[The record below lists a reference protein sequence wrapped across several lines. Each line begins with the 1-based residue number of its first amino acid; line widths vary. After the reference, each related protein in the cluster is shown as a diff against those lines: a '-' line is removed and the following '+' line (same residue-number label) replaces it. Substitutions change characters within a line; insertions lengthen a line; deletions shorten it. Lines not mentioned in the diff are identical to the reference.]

1 MTDFAARYGP
11 WALIAGASEGIG
23 ACLADELG
31 ARGLDL
37 ILIARNGALLE
48 DVAAG
53 VRARHGVE
61 VRPLVLD
68 LTDPDMRDRVAA
80 ATDGL
85 EVGLVVYNAG
95 ASDRTSTFLDNE
107 YEYSL
112 KQIQLDCVGPVA
124 LARHFGPGMRDRGR
138 GGIVLVASLACVA
151 GSATLAVYSAV
162 KAFQHNLAEGL
173 WAELRPYGVDVV
185 CTPLGMTYTPALQRM
200 GVEYDP
206 ASQMTSEAVAAE
218 ILEHVGDGPV
228 HVVGENNRAVA
239 SQVWTIERRALVE
252 MMSMASNDFAAR
264 RNAQEA

>member
-1 MTDFAARYGP
+1 MTDFAAKYGR
-11 WALIAGASEGIG
+11 WAVVAGASEGIG

-37 ILIARNGALLE
+37 ILIARNGPLLDE
-48 DVAAG
+48 VAAG

-68 LTDPDMRDRVAA
+68 LTTPDMGDRL
-80 ATDGL
+80 ATATEGL
-85 EVGLVVYNAG
+85 EVGLVIYNAG
-95 ASDRTSTFLDNE
+95 ASDRTSNFLDNE
-107 YEYSL
+107 LDYSL
-112 KQIQLDCVGPVA
+112 KQIDLDCVGPVV

-138 GGIVLVASLACVA
+138 GGIVLVASLACLA

-173 WAELRPYGVDVV
+173 WAELGPHGVDVV

-200 GVEYDP
+200 GVEYVP
-206 ASQMTSEAVAAE
+206 ATQMTSDDVARE

-239 SQVWTIERRALVE
+239 SQVWTIDRRPLVE
-252 MMSMASNDFAAR
+252 MMSTASADFAAR
-264 RNAQEA
+264 RST